1 MKIFLP
7 RVEDLQVR
15 DADVVVA
22 AVLLDVD
29 GVLAPHPGLVL
40 PVQLQPPQD
49 GRELLLPGLAGQLAG
64 QLGLQCRQ
72 LVTHFGLEWFN

>member
-29 GVLAPHPGLVL
+29 GVLAAHPGLLL
-40 PVQLQPPQD
+40 PLQSPQD
-49 GRELLLPGLAGQLAG
+49 GGQLRFVPLLGQLAG
-64 QLGLQCRQ
+64 QLGLQGGQ
-72 LVTHFGLEWFN
+72 LVAHLGLAGFN